1 MVGSCRVL
9 FNPRVNKMSSNKI
22 GQEAKKLV
30 SLLEKFPKDRIQH
43 NATFK
48 TSQIIRFCNI
58 GGIAVPTSVLKE
70 GRKDA
75 SSTKSTT
82 KIDATKIKETLSSD
96 KDDAYQKD
104 LFTIDILSQQ
114 FKSLKNIA
122 NSKWEKYYQID
133 NKLLE
138 PKGNPNYYN
147 RLLGDLDKGG
157 KQKEGFLT
165 AWRTILTGKY

>member
-1 MVGSCRVL
+1 
-9 FNPRVNKMSSNKI
+9 MSSNRI

-30 SLLEKFPKDRIQH
+30 SLLDKFPKDRIQH

-48 TSQIIRFCNI
+48 TSQILRFCNI

-75 SSTKSTT
+75 SSAKSAS
-82 KIDATKIKETLSSD
+82 KIDESKIRESLYSEKGDT
-96 KDDAYQKD
+96 YQKNM
-104 LFTIDILSQQ
+104 FTEDILTQQ
-114 FKSLKNIA
+114 YKSLKNIF
-122 NSKWEKYYQID
+122 NSKWNKYYAID
-133 NKLLE
+133 KKLLE

-147 RLLGDLDKGG
+147 RLLGDLNKGG
-157 KQKEGFLT
+157 KQKEGFFT

>member
-1 MVGSCRVL
+1 
-9 FNPRVNKMSSNKI
+9 MSSNRI

-30 SLLEKFPKDRIQH
+30 SLLDKFPKDRIQH

-48 TSQIIRFCNI
+48 TSQILRFCNI

-75 SSTKSTT
+75 SSAKSAS
-82 KIDATKIKETLSSD
+82 KIDASKIRESLYSEKGDT
-96 KDDAYQKD
+96 YQKNM
-104 LFTIDILSQQ
+104 FTEDILTQQ
-114 FKSLKNIA
+114 YKSLKNIF
-122 NSKWEKYYQID
+122 NSKWNKYYAID
-133 NKLLE
+133 KKLLE

-147 RLLGDLDKGG
+147 RLLGDLNKGG
-157 KQKEGFLT
+157 KQKEGFFT

>member
-1 MVGSCRVL
+1 
-9 FNPRVNKMSSNKI
+9 MSSNRI

-30 SLLEKFPKDRIQH
+30 SLLDKFPKDRIQH

-48 TSQIIRFCNI
+48 TSQILRFCNI

-75 SSTKSTT
+75 SSAKSAS
-82 KIDATKIKETLSSD
+82 KIDAAKIREALYSEKGDT
-96 KDDAYQKD
+96 YQKNM
-104 LFTIDILSQQ
+104 FTEDILTQQ
-114 FKSLKNIA
+114 YKSLKNIF
-122 NSKWEKYYQID
+122 NSKWNKYYAID
-133 NKLLE
+133 KKLLE

-147 RLLGDLDKGG
+147 RLLGDLNKGG
-157 KQKEGFLT
+157 KQKEGFFT